1 MSIRMN
7 KSKPNT
13 VLSQLLAPQLFMVK
27 AEFAFLFRFSSVSLN
42 SLLRLKLTGKKLTLG
57 TTMMH
62 ISTTYVRLFP
72 ATIPYFISF
81 RFYSS

>member
-27 AEFAFLFRFSSVSLN
+27 AEFGFLFRFSSVSF
-42 SLLRLKLTGKKLTLG
+42 KLALA
-57 TTMMH
+57 
-62 ISTTYVRLFP
+62 SQTYRQKTYP
-72 ATIPYFISF
+72 
-81 RFYSS
+81 